1 MANSRIPR
9 FVMEVAPP
17 QFITVMRHRTRK
29 MMDTIT
35 EEDRDGTSYNDS
47 LSPTSKS
54 SAATNSVPLAVG
66 AMAAAA
72 AAASPPV
79 TTVTANSK
87 NFLNGLSRFSNFD
100 N

>member
-47 LSPTSKS
+47 LSAISKS
-54 SAATNSVPLAVG
+54 SAATGSAPVG
-66 AMAAAA
+66 ATAM
-72 AAASPPV
+72 AASPPA
-79 TTVTANSK
+79 TINIVTANSNK
-87 NFLNGLSRFSNFD
+87 FLNGLSRFSNFD

>member
-35 EEDRDGTSYNDS
+35 EEDRDGSSYNDS
-47 LSPTSKS
+47 LSAISKS
-54 SAATNSVPLAVG
+54 SEATSSVPVG
-66 AMAAAA
+66 AMAA
-72 AAASPPV
+72 SPPA
-79 TTVTANSK
+79 TIVTANSNK
-87 NFLNGLSRFSNFD
+87 FLNGLSRFSNFD

>member
-47 LSPTSKS
+47 LSAISKS
-54 SAATNSVPLAVG
+54 SAATSSVPVG
-66 AMAAAA
+66 ATAM
-72 AAASPPV
+72 AASPPA
-79 TTVTANSK
+79 TIVTANSNK
-87 NFLNGLSRFSNFD
+87 FLNGLSRFSNFD